1 MASESEN
8 LTIQILQ
15 QIQATLADHS
25 RRFENM
31 QQQMD
36 RRFELLQQQMEFRF
50 DAVERKIGEG
60 VDATT
65 VALGKAELANVRH
78 DSTQVQLA
86 GVEIELRAVRAR
98 LKALEEKV

>member
-1 MASESEN
+1 MANESEN

-15 QIQATLADHS
+15 QIQSTLADHS
-25 RRFENM
+25 RRFELM
-31 QQQMD
+31 QEQVD
-36 RRFELLQQQMEFRF
+36 RRFERLQQQMEFRF

-60 VDATT
+60 VDANT

-78 DSTQVQLA
+78 DSAQAQLA